1 MPKSPK
7 KTTIRKVGKTHK
19 PAGSRRGATKTSRT
33 DTKSSLIRRLLG
45 RVSGATVKELA
56 AATDWQDHSIRGFL
70 SGTLK
75 KKFGLAVSSEI
86 LNGVRH
92 YKISSTGV
100 GK

>member
-1 MPKSPK
+1 M
-7 KTTIRKVGKTHK
+7 
-19 PAGSRRGATKTSRT
+19 
-33 DTKSSLIRRLLG
+33 
-45 RVSGATVKELA
+45 ELV
-56 AATDWQDHSIRGFL
+56 AATSWQDHSVRGFM

-75 KKFGLAVSSEI
+75 KKFGLAISSEI